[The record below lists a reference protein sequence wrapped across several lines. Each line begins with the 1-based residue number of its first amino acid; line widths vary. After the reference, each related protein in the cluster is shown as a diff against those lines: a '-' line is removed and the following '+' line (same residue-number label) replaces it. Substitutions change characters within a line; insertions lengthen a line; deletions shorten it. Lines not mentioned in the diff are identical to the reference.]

1 MKASLGCP
9 IKEITNAGQC
19 IFGEGGYAV
28 DDALEA
34 DEDDGLVVQ
43 LIVGMVLASASCD
56 IERRRGWMQRYRFR
70 RDCGVLTS
78 LNALLSHF
86 ECQCQ
91 HWCPTPPFQ

>member
-43 LIVGMVLASASCD
+43 LIVGMVLASASVTS
-56 IERRRGWMQRYRFR
+56 
-70 RDCGVLTS
+70 RDGVDGCS
-78 LNALLSHF
+78 GIDF
-86 ECQCQ
+86 DGMEEC
-91 HWCPTPPFQ
+91 